1 MVDRGI
7 SHAHFSRMGPK
18 LTRDHALFLDLDGT
32 LLEFAPTAEEVA
44 VPAGLGAM
52 LRGLAAQRDGALAIL
67 SGRSLAQIDAVT
79 AAPFPAGAEHG
90 FVLRDAAGRIH
101 HPVRQTANRAAWRA
115 ALEAAAAAHPGV
127 RIEAKSA
134 SLVAH
139 YRASPEAGPALGA
152 MIGAM
157 IAEAPEVERLAANMA
172 WEIRPRGAGKG
183 RALEWFMTRPPFAG
197 RVPVFVGDDVTDEEA
212 IAAAAAL
219 GGHGLHVH
227 RDFDGTP
234 AAVLAWLG
242 SALAPGRV

>member
-1 MVDRGI
+1 MQPI
-7 SHAHFSRMGPK
+7 

-44 VPAGLGAM
+44 VPEGLASM

-79 AAPFPAGAEHG
+79 GAPFPAGAEHG
-90 FVLRDAAGRIH
+90 FVLRDAAGVIH
-101 HPVRQTANRAAWRA
+101 HPLHETANRAAWRA

-139 YRASPEAGPALGA
+139 FRAAPAAGTALRE

-157 IAEAPEVERLAANMA
+157 IAASPEVELLAANMA

-183 RALEWFMTRPPFAG
+183 RALEWFMARPPFAG

-212 IAAAAAL
+212 IAAAAAQ

-227 RDFDGTP
+227 RDFGGRP
-234 AAVLAWLG
+234 GAVLAWLG
-242 SALAPGRV
+242 SALVPGGV